1 MRGVLTFSEFAQAVE
16 NRLWLLGVESGFTLD
31 DLGARWTCVPYTVA
45 VEAVD
50 AARARALICVDR
62 KLRHVSGPARMTA
75 GGAETLARAVGI
87 LFGGRRVAARCAAL
101 DLFCHVR
108 TSRRG
113 VGTRGTVRPRFC
125 MLDDL

>member
-16 NRLWLLGVESGFTLD
+16 NRLWLLGVEPEFTLD
-31 DLGARWTCVPYTVA
+31 ELGARWTCMPYMLA

-62 KLRHVSGPARMTA
+62 KLCHVSAPARMTA
-75 GGAETLARAVGI
+75 GGAETLARAAGI

-101 DLFCHVR
+101 DLF
-108 TSRRG
+108 
-113 VGTRGTVRPRFC
+113 
-125 MLDDL
+125 